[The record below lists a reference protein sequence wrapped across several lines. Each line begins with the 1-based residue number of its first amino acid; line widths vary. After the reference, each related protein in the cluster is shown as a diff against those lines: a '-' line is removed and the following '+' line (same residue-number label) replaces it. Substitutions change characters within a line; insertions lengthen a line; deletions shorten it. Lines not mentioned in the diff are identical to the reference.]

1 LKIIQF
7 ACKLINDLFVLVDE
21 KLDKLQQKIKILE
34 EGMNSMIAIKIDK
47 TLTEQK
53 KICEGERQSDQVRFH
68 NRKTTA

>member
-34 EGMNSMIAIKIDK
+34 EMNSMVAKIDK
-47 TLTEQK
+47 ILTEQK
-53 KICEGERQSDQVRFH
+53 KICEGERQSDQVRFD